1 MTGSGSYYPP
11 GVKDNLPPLSSTV
24 PIGPAG
30 GDGRGR
36 RGQEERER
44 AKKTRPESLML
55 VRTAQKSLPVV
66 PKCGA

>member
-1 MTGSGSYYPP
+1 MNDSGSYYPP
-11 GVKDNLPPLSSTV
+11 GVKDNLPPSSSTV

-36 RGQEERER
+36 RGSRRER
-44 AKKTRPESLML
+44 GPGRRGPESLML

-66 PKCGA
+66 PKRGA